1 MLQTN
6 RKKVIG
12 MNRFDAI
19 FSRRS
24 IRRYENERLDWTVL
38 ADILEYAN
46 KLPMLIE
53 GIAVEFKLVSN
64 IEEKQGFGSPLSIK
78 APYYLC
84 ISSEEKEGYLL
95 NAGYLMQQMN
105 LYIASKG
112 LGTCFFMFGPGHKL
126 KTSMKYS
133 YVLTLAFGKTKLEL
147 YRDSSEAKRLPEEE
161 LILYKEEVPSEVKQI
176 LAAARLA
183 PSSFNSQPWRFVAYK
198 NRIHVFARKTNP
210 LIKSFDNTTMLN
222 MGIMLANL
230 LLAAEELWVDL
241 SLTKSESLKSK
252 SFSKNEYVCTVMIN
266 K

>member
-1 MLQTN
+1 M
-6 RKKVIG
+6 V

-19 FSRRS
+19 FSRKS
-24 IRRYENERLDWTVL
+24 IRRYKNERLEWELL

-46 KLPMLIE
+46 RLPMLVE

-64 IEEKQGFGSPLSIK
+64 IEERQGFYSPFSIK

-84 ISSEEKEGYLL
+84 LSSEEKEGYML

-112 LGTCFFMFGPGHKL
+112 LGTCFFIFGPGHGL
-126 KTSMKYS
+126 KASMKYS
-133 YVLTLAFGKTKLEL
+133 YVLTLAFGKTNAEL

-161 LILYKEEVPSEVKQI
+161 LVLYKEEVSPEIRQI

-198 NRIHVFARKTNP
+198 NRIHLFARKINP
-210 LIKSFDNTTMLN
+210 LIKRFDNTTMLN

-230 LLAAEELWVDL
+230 LLAAEELWIDV

-252 SFSKNEYVCTVMIN
+252 KYSNNEYVCTVLIN